1 MIKTLLTT
9 GFFAL
14 TLSAQAATLMTVAAK
29 QIERGSVISDND
41 LTKVDI
47 SDQPRRVG
55 QLESVN
61 IVGFEARRTI
71 AAGQPLYGQ
80 DVQRP
85 LMVKRNQL
93 VTLVLSR
100 SGLAI
105 ATSGKALND
114 GSKGAMVRVQN
125 MNSKQIIEGE
135 VAADGVVRV
144 ATLTAPQIPAGF

>member
-9 GFFAL
+9 CLLSIA
-14 TLSAQAATLMTVAAK
+14 LSANAANMITVTAK
-29 QIERGSVISDND
+29 PIERGATISADD
-41 LTKVDI
+41 LTTVDI
-47 SDQPRRVG
+47 SNQPRRVG
-55 QLESVN
+55 TLEASA
-61 IVGFEARRTI
+61 IIGLETRRNI

-85 LMVKRNQL
+85 LMVKRNQM
-93 VTLVLSR
+93 VTLLLSR

-125 MNSKQIIEGE
+125 VSSKQIIEGE
-135 VAADGVVRV
+135 VATDGVVRV
-144 ATLTAPQIPAGF
+144 ATLSAPQIPVGF

>member
-1 MIKTLLTT
+1 MIKAFITT
-9 GFFAL
+9 GFFFIIF
-14 TLSAQAATLMTVAAK
+14 SAQAGTFITVAAK
-29 QIERGSVISDND
+29 QIERGNIISDND
-41 LTKVDI
+41 LTQVDI
-47 SDQPRRVG
+47 SSQPRRIG
-55 QLESVN
+55 QLDPGN

-80 DVQRP
+80 DVQKP

-125 MNSKQIIEGE
+125 MNSKQVIEGE

-144 ATLTAPQIPAGF
+144 ATLSAPQIPAGF

>member
-1 MIKTLLTT
+1 MIKRLLIICL
-9 GFFAL
+9 FSIA
-14 TLSAQAATLMTVAAK
+14 LSANAATMMTVTAK
-29 QIERGSVISDND
+29 SIERGSTISAND
-41 LTKVDI
+41 LTMVDI
-47 SDQPRRVG
+47 RDQPRRVG
-55 QLESVN
+55 TLEASA
-61 IVGFEARRTI
+61 IVGLEAKRTI

-85 LMVKRNQL
+85 LMVKRNQM

-125 MNSKQIIEGE
+125 VSSKQVIEGE

-144 ATLTAPQIPAGF
+144 ATLSAPQIPVGF

>member
-9 GFFAL
+9 CLLSIAL
-14 TLSAQAATLMTVAAK
+14 SVNAANMITVTAK
-29 QIERGSVISDND
+29 PIERGATISADD
-41 LTKVDI
+41 LTTVDI
-47 SDQPRRVG
+47 SNQPRRVG
-55 QLESVN
+55 TLEASA
-61 IVGFEARRTI
+61 IIGLETRRNI

-85 LMVKRNQL
+85 LMVKRNQM
-93 VTLVLSR
+93 VTLLLSR

-125 MNSKQIIEGE
+125 VSSKQIIEGE
-135 VAADGVVRV
+135 VATDGVVRV
-144 ATLTAPQIPAGF
+144 ATLSAPQIPVGF

>member
-9 GFFAL
+9 CL
-14 TLSAQAATLMTVAAK
+14 LSIAISANAANMITVTAK
-29 QIERGSVISDND
+29 PIERGATISADD
-41 LTKVDI
+41 LTTVDI
-47 SDQPRRVG
+47 SNQPRRVG
-55 QLESVN
+55 TLEASA
-61 IVGFEARRTI
+61 IIGLETRRNI

-85 LMVKRNQL
+85 LMVKRNQM

-125 MNSKQIIEGE
+125 VSSKQIIEGE

-144 ATLTAPQIPAGF
+144 ATLSAPQIPVGF

>member
-29 QIERGSVISDND
+29 QIERGSVISDSD

-47 SDQPRRVG
+47 TDQPRRIG
-55 QLESVN
+55 QLEPTN
-61 IVGFEARRTI
+61 IIGFEARRTI

-80 DVQRP
+80 DVQKP

-144 ATLTAPQIPAGF
+144 ATLIAPQIPAGF